1 MSYNNDEQ
9 ARRAQAAQNAQW
21 ASNSRQPQNL
31 TPYQTGTSSNPNEP
45 TIYKTGTVPMTLLN
59 SPSSHS
65 IPGSPHNPAPLRI
78 AYQNPNRQQDL
89 RRAVLERETYNQ
101 AASSRRPPDVGYS
114 AQPPNYYP
122 QAPPNP
128 GPGPSGSQ
136 TAQTN
141 PSGPISDSE
150 GKKTYNYNRKAYER
164 RRDQRDSEEPTID
177 GPNPTFRLETIQLPP
192 LTDEQILVKVLYISN
207 DAGLRTFIGCTVD
220 EDRMY
225 VPPIKIGDPMHSG
238 VIGEVLESNSAHFK
252 PGDLVM
258 EPYRSWWGDKIILD
272 TDTVQ
277 HIAPLPNNLS
287 ITHYLGAFGG
297 SGLAGYVGLLH
308 IAQAKPEHT
317 IVVSA
322 AAGATG
328 SIAVQTAV
336 KLLGAKRVVG
346 IAGGE
351 EKCKWVRDYL
361 SAHVCVDYKSPTFV
375 QDLKEATPDEV
386 DIYFDNVGGAVLD
399 GVLPRMKKFGTI
411 AVCGAVSTYNSDKP
425 TMLKNWF
432 EIISQRLTLKG
443 FFLFDHMDKV
453 PDGMEQLIKAAA
465 DGRINVD
472 IENIVPEKIEDM
484 PRAWIDVYN
493 GGNKGKSI
501 TELI

>member
-1 MSYNNDEQ
+1 MTE
-9 ARRAQAAQNAQW
+9 
-21 ASNSRQPQNL
+21 L
-31 TPYQTGTSSNPNEP
+31 TEAKVWVFANKTDGT
-45 TIYKTGTVPMTLLN
+45 
-59 SPSSHS
+59 
-65 IPGSPHNPAPLRI
+65 
-78 AYQNPNRQQDL
+78 
-89 RRAVLERETYNQ
+89 
-101 AASSRRPPDVGYS
+101 
-114 AQPPNYYP
+114 
-122 QAPPNP
+122 
-128 GPGPSGSQ
+128 
-136 TAQTN
+136 
-141 PSGPISDSE
+141 
-150 GKKTYNYNRKAYER
+150 
-164 RRDQRDSEEPTID
+164 PTID
-177 GPNPTFRLETIQLPP
+177 GPNPTFRLDTIQLPP
-192 LTDEQILVKVLYISN
+192 LKEEQILVKVLYISN

-238 VIGEVLESNSAHFK
+238 VIGEVLESNSARFK

-308 IAQAKPEHT
+308 IAQAKPQHT

-328 SIAVQTAV
+328 SIVVQTAV

-351 EKCKWVRDYL
+351 EKCAWVRDYL
-361 SAHVCVDYKSPTFV
+361 GAHACVDYKSPTFM

-386 DIYFDNVGGAVLD
+386 DIYFDNVGGSVLD
-399 GVLPRMKKFGTI
+399 GVLTRMKKFGTI
-411 AVCGAVSTYNSDKP
+411 AVCGAVD
-425 TMLKNWF
+425 F
-432 EIISQRLTLKG
+432 KG
-443 FFLFDHMDKV
+443 FFLFDHMDKI

-465 DGRINVD
+465 EGRINVD
-472 IENIVPEKIEDM
+472 IENIVPAKIEDM

-501 TELI
+501 TKLV

>member
-1 MSYNNDEQ
+1 MTE
-9 ARRAQAAQNAQW
+9 
-21 ASNSRQPQNL
+21 L
-31 TPYQTGTSSNPNEP
+31 TEAKVWVFANKTDGT
-45 TIYKTGTVPMTLLN
+45 
-59 SPSSHS
+59 
-65 IPGSPHNPAPLRI
+65 
-78 AYQNPNRQQDL
+78 
-89 RRAVLERETYNQ
+89 
-101 AASSRRPPDVGYS
+101 
-114 AQPPNYYP
+114 
-122 QAPPNP
+122 
-128 GPGPSGSQ
+128 
-136 TAQTN
+136 
-141 PSGPISDSE
+141 
-150 GKKTYNYNRKAYER
+150 
-164 RRDQRDSEEPTID
+164 PTID
-177 GPNPTFRLETIQLPP
+177 GPNPTFRLDTIQLPP
-192 LTDEQILVKVLYISN
+192 LKQEQILVKVLYISN

-238 VIGEVLESNSAHFK
+238 VIGEVLESNSARFK

-308 IAQAKPEHT
+308 IAQAKPQHT

-328 SIAVQTAV
+328 SIVVQTAV

-351 EKCKWVRDYL
+351 EN
-361 SAHVCVDYKSPTFV
+361 PTFM

-386 DIYFDNVGGAVLD
+386 DIYFDNVGGSVLD
-399 GVLPRMKKFGTI
+399 GVLTRMKKFGTI
-411 AVCGAVSTYNSDKP
+411 AVCGAVSTYNSDRP

-443 FFLFDHMDKV
+443 FFLFDHMDKI
-453 PDGMEQLIKAAA
+453 PDGIEQLIKAAA
-465 DGRINVD
+465 EGRINVD
-472 IENIVPEKIEDM
+472 IENIVPAKIEDM

-501 TELI
+501 TKLV

>member
-1 MSYNNDEQ
+1 MTE
-9 ARRAQAAQNAQW
+9 
-21 ASNSRQPQNL
+21 L
-31 TPYQTGTSSNPNEP
+31 TEAKVWVFAN
-45 TIYKTGTVPMTLLN
+45 KTDRT
-59 SPSSHS
+59 
-65 IPGSPHNPAPLRI
+65 
-78 AYQNPNRQQDL
+78 
-89 RRAVLERETYNQ
+89 
-101 AASSRRPPDVGYS
+101 
-114 AQPPNYYP
+114 
-122 QAPPNP
+122 
-128 GPGPSGSQ
+128 
-136 TAQTN
+136 
-141 PSGPISDSE
+141 
-150 GKKTYNYNRKAYER
+150 
-164 RRDQRDSEEPTID
+164 PTID
-177 GPNPTFRLETIQLPP
+177 GPNPTFRLDTIKLPP
-192 LTDEQILVKVLYISN
+192 LKEEQILVKVLYISN

-238 VIGEVLESNSAHFK
+238 VIGEVLESNSARFK

-308 IAQAKPEHT
+308 IAQAKPQHT

-328 SIAVQTAV
+328 SIVVQTAV

-351 EKCKWVRDYL
+351 EKCAWVRDYL
-361 SAHVCVDYKSPTFV
+361 GAHACVDYKSPTFM

-386 DIYFDNVGGAVLD
+386 DIYFDNVGGSVLD
-399 GVLPRMKKFGTI
+399 GVLTRMKKFGTI
-411 AVCGAVSTYNSDKP
+411 AVCGAVSTYNSDRP

-443 FFLFDHMDKV
+443 FFLFDHMDKI

-465 DGRINVD
+465 EGRINVD
-472 IENIVPEKIEDM
+472 IENIVPAKIEDM

-501 TELI
+501 TKLV

>member
-1 MSYNNDEQ
+1 MTDHTKAKVWVFANKTEG
-9 ARRAQAAQNAQW
+9 
-21 ASNSRQPQNL
+21 
-31 TPYQTGTSSNPNEP
+31 TP
-45 TIYKTGTVPMTLLN
+45 TV
-59 SPSSHS
+59 
-65 IPGSPHNPAPLRI
+65 
-78 AYQNPNRQQDL
+78 
-89 RRAVLERETYNQ
+89 
-101 AASSRRPPDVGYS
+101 
-114 AQPPNYYP
+114 
-122 QAPPNP
+122 
-128 GPGPSGSQ
+128 
-136 TAQTN
+136 
-141 PSGPISDSE
+141 
-150 GKKTYNYNRKAYER
+150 
-164 RRDQRDSEEPTID
+164 D

-192 LTDEQILVKVLYISN
+192 LKEEQILVKVLYISN

-238 VIGEVLESNSAHFK
+238 VIGQVLESNSARFR

-308 IAQAKPEHT
+308 IAQAKPEHI

-328 SIAVQTAV
+328 SIVVQTAV
-336 KLLGAKRVVG
+336 KLLGTKRVVG

-351 EKCKWVRDYL
+351 EKCAWVRDYL
-361 SAHVCVDYKSPTFV
+361 GAHACVDYKSPTFM
-375 QDLKEATPDEV
+375 QDLKEVTPDEV

-399 GVLPRMKKFGTI
+399 GVLTRMKKFGTI
-411 AVCGAVSTYNSDKP
+411 AVCGAVNHLSEVDS
-425 TMLKNWF
+425 
-432 EIISQRLTLKG
+432 KG
-443 FFLFDHMDKV
+443 LFLFDHMDKV
-453 PDGMEQLIKAAA
+453 PDGIEQLIKAAT

-472 IENIVPEKIEDM
+472 IENIVPAKIEDM

-501 TELI
+501 TKLI